1 MKGDTMVIKFII
13 IIAIIIFY
21 SVYLVQ
27 STIMESWDFWQREYD
42 SKVNKSSDFYREFNI
57 SKKWFIKR
65 TTMVSAFALLFIV
78 ITLSVLLFL

>member
-1 MKGDTMVIKFII
+1 MVIKFII

-42 SKVNKSSDFYREFNI
+42 SEVNKSSDFYREFNI

>member
-1 MKGDTMVIKFII
+1 MVIKFII

-42 SKVNKSSDFYREFNI
+42 SKVNKSEDFYREFNI

-78 ITLSVLLFL
+78 ITLSVLLFHKK